1 MAVTRRPSEH
11 LRGTPDTPVPTHS
24 EMVARAAAMG
34 PSLIDAQAE
43 TERRTHYSAQTHRAF
58 SEAGF
63 YRILV
68 PRRFGGFQMA
78 PRTFLEVSRTL
89 ARACPST
96 GWMYCLGATHALAVA
111 SLFGER
117 SQSEL
122 FSGGD
127 FICPATII
135 PGGEARRGTDG
146 GWEIEGTWRYC
157 SGSPYATHFMGHAL
171 VHGEGGAPPEP
182 MLFVLPRDQWELLDD
197 WGEQLGLRGSGSHGI
212 TTLPGA
218 RVPEHW
224 TLKGHLSDLTM
235 AEGTP
240 GRELH
245 GPHYSGGPL
254 SFMNL
259 EIAALAVGMAQGA
272 LDAYGEAMV
281 SRTTVLPPITAR
293 FEDPDYQTWYGEA
306 AGLIGTAEAAV
317 NDAVRQWESLCEA
330 GPASFTR
337 EEDLRITA
345 MCRQIILLCWR
356 AVERHLFPTVGSS
369 AVRHGERIERVWRD
383 MSTLHG
389 HAGIS
394 VLLPTRAMRDLA
406 RTRFGRDQ

>member
-1 MAVTRRPSEH
+1 MAVTRSSSDHVRD
-11 LRGTPDTPVPTHS
+11 TPDTSSPTHS
-24 EMVARAAAMG
+24 EMVARAEALA

-58 SEAGF
+58 AEAGF
-63 YRILV
+63 YRMLV
-68 PRRFGGFQMA
+68 PRRSGGLQMA
-78 PRTFLEVSRTL
+78 PRTFLEVSKTL

-96 GWMYCLGATHALAVA
+96 GWMYCLGATHALVVA
-111 SLFGER
+111 TLFGER
-117 SQSEL
+117 AQTEL

-135 PGGEARRGTDG
+135 PGGEARRSPDG

-171 VHGEGGAPPEP
+171 VHGDGSAPPEP
-182 MLFVLPRDQWELLDD
+182 LLFIAPRSQWERLDD
-197 WGEQLGLRGSGSHGI
+197 WGGQLGLRGSGSHGI
-212 TTLPGA
+212 TTVPGA
-218 RVPEHW
+218 RVPERW
-224 TLKGHLSDLTM
+224 TLNGHLSDLTTGG
-235 AEGTP
+235 AP

-272 LDAYGEAMV
+272 LDAYGEAMT
-281 SRTTVLPPITAR
+281 SRMTALPPFTPR

-317 NDAVRQWESLCEA
+317 NDAVRQWEALCEA
-330 GPASFTR
+330 GPTAFTR

-356 AVERHLFPTVGSS
+356 AVESHLFPTVGSS

-389 HAGIS
+389 HTGIS

-406 RTRFGRDQ
+406 REHFGRGQ